1 MNKEIFS
8 ANNLKRFFKVT
19 LGSLILAL
27 SLHFFIVPTKLITG
41 GASGFALLIS
51 LLTGLHMSV
60 IYFAVNLLLIV
71 LGIAT
76 LGMTFGVLT
85 IYSSLATSVFLYPLE
100 LMFYMDKP
108 IIDDMLMNLFF
119 GIIIGAI
126 GMVLVLN
133 SGASTGGTDILGKI
147 IEKYTHLSFGSG
159 LMLCDGLITLGA
171 WLIFGPKIGM
181 YGIIGVVIN
190 SVFIDKMIA
199 GFNIKYNVSIASEKI
214 DEINN
219 FILNE
224 LGRGSTIYHA
234 QGGFSNKDRKI
245 LTSVLD
251 KKQYIQV
258 KNFVKSVDHR
268 AFFYVYTVSE
278 IEGEGFTFYPD

>member
-1 MNKEIFS
+1 MNKEIF
-8 ANNLKRFFKVT
+8 NKDNLKRFFKVT

-27 SLHFFIVPTKLITG
+27 GLHFFIVPTKLVTG

-51 LLTGLHMSV
+51 LLTGIHMSA
-60 IYFAVNLLLIV
+60 IYFVVNLLLII

-76 LGMTFGVLT
+76 LGMIFGVLT
-85 IYSSLATSVFLYPLE
+85 IYSSMATSFFLYILE
-100 LMFYMDKP
+100 LVFYMNAP
-108 IIDDMLMNLFF
+108 IIDDLLISLLF
-119 GIIIGAI
+119 GVIIGAI

-147 IEKYTHLSFGSG
+147 IEKYTHLSFANG
-159 LMLCDGLITLGA
+159 LLLCDGFITICA

-181 YGIIGVVIN
+181 YGIIEVVLN
-190 SVFIDKMIA
+190 SVLIDKMIS

-234 QGGFSNKDRKI
+234 QGGFSGQDKKI

-258 KNFVKSVDHR
+258 KNFVKSIDHR

-278 IEGEGFTFYPD
+278 IEGEGFTFEPD